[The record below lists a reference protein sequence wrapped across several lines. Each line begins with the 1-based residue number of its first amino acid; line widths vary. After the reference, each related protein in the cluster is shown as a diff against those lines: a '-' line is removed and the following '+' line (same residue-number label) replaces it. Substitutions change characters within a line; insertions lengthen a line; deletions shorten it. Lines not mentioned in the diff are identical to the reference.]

1 MILKQ
6 LWSSLELHP
15 SFILNA
21 AICFQS
27 TLADGI
33 CLRPLLSLPRFDSPL
48 KSNLS
53 PNDQLCEVPKKK
65 QRGADIRGGGLQIAS
80 HCCSVVFCR

>member
-33 CLRPLLSLPRFDSPL
+33 CLRPLLSLPRFGSESSV
-48 KSNLS
+48 KCQKRSR
-53 PNDQLCEVPKKK
+53 EV
-65 QRGADIRGGGLQIAS
+65 LTS
-80 HCCSVVFCR
+80 EVVACR

>member
-27 TLADGI
+27 TLADEI
-33 CLRPLLSLPRFDSPL
+33 CLRPLPRFGSPL

-53 PNDQLCEVPKKK
+53 PNNQLSEVPKKK